1 MIGGLKHLNESQVL
15 GTKTSN
21 AEACRLIFLQT
32 SWHLPAKKH
41 HSINSL
47 NLWCN
52 LPRQHHIGTLEIQPA
67 AKMQCTWSQHT
78 KKYESCGASTYQT
91 IWTSWPTCT
100 RAFQEVTDKL
110 KRQTHIATDSE
121 MPLSD
126 MFARWKSPALQKC
139 KYSKR
144 RKKTENHQRD
154 MQAGIKPASCSF
166 IHETLPPV
174 SYCLACMI
182 CNNSGTLRT
191 LRFLHRPY
199 LEHTIQQPPI
209 IHAQTTLD
217 SICYIMHTRCW
228 GQMVTCRPGKG
239 ASGQQMAGAWVWE
252 GLGEQLGLWLVLV
265 SCCLARRTLVNSS
278 VIFC

>member
-1 MIGGLKHLNESQVL
+1 
-15 GTKTSN
+15 
-21 AEACRLIFLQT
+21 
-32 SWHLPAKKH
+32 
-41 HSINSL
+41 
-47 NLWCN
+47 
-52 LPRQHHIGTLEIQPA
+52 
-67 AKMQCTWSQHT
+67 
-78 KKYESCGASTYQT
+78 
-91 IWTSWPTCT
+91 
-100 RAFQEVTDKL
+100 
-110 KRQTHIATDSE
+110 

-154 MQAGIKPASCSF
+154 MQAGIKPALCSF

-217 SICYIMHTRCW
+217 SMCYIMHTRC
-228 GQMVTCRPGKG
+228 
-239 ASGQQMAGAWVWE
+239 
-252 GLGEQLGLWLVLV
+252 
-265 SCCLARRTLVNSS
+265 
-278 VIFC
+278 